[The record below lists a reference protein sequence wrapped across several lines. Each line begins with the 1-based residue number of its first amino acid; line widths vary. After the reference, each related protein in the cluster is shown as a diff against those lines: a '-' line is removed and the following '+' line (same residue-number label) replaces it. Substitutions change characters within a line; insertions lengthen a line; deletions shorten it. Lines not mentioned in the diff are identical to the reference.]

1 MSKTYTPSPRARVK
15 RAHHRAAYD
24 TESVFAILD
33 AAQMIHVGYVID
45 DQPYVTPTLHWR
57 DGETLF
63 WHGSSASKMLRHLR
77 HGAPVCVTA
86 SIFDGYMLA
95 RSPFHHSANYRTVMA
110 YGTARMV
117 EGRAA
122 KEAALDRMMQTLF
135 PGRLAECRGNTEQ
148 EIKATTVITMTIDEA
163 AAKTRSGPPMDD
175 EEDYLTVN
183 AWSGELPARHSYA
196 QPVAD
201 PRLDPGCPLPNYLN
215 PYRGR

>member
-86 SIFDGYMLA
+86 
-95 RSPFHHSANYRTVMA
+95 
-110 YGTARMV
+110 
-117 EGRAA
+117 
-122 KEAALDRMMQTLF
+122 
-135 PGRLAECRGNTEQ
+135 
-148 EIKATTVITMTIDEA
+148 
-163 AAKTRSGPPMDD
+163 
-175 EEDYLTVN
+175 
-183 AWSGELPARHSYA
+183 
-196 QPVAD
+196 
-201 PRLDPGCPLPNYLN
+201 
-215 PYRGR
+215 